1 MCTMPLPTVSASRL
15 LNPQT
20 LFSSISRRESV
31 WVYVRG
37 CNQVAERALQA
48 ARHDACVIA
57 ESLDERERSISSSE
71 EAWPVLLSTLDA
83 LERRMQLLHEFSSR
97 LE

>member
-1 MCTMPLPTVSASRL
+1 MHG
-15 LNPQT
+15 
-20 LFSSISRRESV
+20 
-31 WVYVRG
+31 Y
-37 CNQVAERALQA
+37 NQVAERALQS

-57 ESLDERERSISSSE
+57 ESLDEREKSISSSG
-71 EAWPVLLSTLDA
+71 EAWQVLLSTLDA